1 MLKINSM
8 TTTLIKKK
16 LAKAIN
22 EIDDSDFLKALHTIV
37 SSKQEE
43 EAIYQLSNAQ
53 KKELDKRAANHKAG
67 LSKSFSW
74 VEVKK
79 SLLKK

>member
-1 MLKINSM
+1 MLKLNSM

-16 LAKAIN
+16 LAKAIS

-74 VEVKK
+74 AEVKK